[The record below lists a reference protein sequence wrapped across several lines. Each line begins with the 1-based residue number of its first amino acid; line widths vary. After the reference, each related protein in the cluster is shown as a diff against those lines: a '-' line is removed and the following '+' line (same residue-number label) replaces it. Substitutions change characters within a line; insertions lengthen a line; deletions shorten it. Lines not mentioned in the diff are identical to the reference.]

1 MKNKILAII
10 SILLLFT
17 ACNTKKTEQTQ
28 SLYSYIDEKNGT
40 TLMSE
45 IASGEKL
52 PTYIHYFVANS
63 VDGTI
68 LEEDMIRI
76 VCEELAK
83 LDIVVS
89 DPSGELSIED
99 GTIYFSMFF
108 ADGDHVNLYF
118 ETTAYYVNE
127 GTYFPVKEVSILQRL
142 MKDIPDHLV
151 YDTDTEDGFDPE
163 KVTFLN
169 YADGKFS
176 WDGDGNGEEEVYI
189 LEYLDDEESDPQ
201 IKIYPEEDPE
211 SSGIISNAYEIK
223 AIESRSDSKGNY
235 LLIRYTTGNRESHNN
250 LSSIVYR
257 FDDGEPGVK

>member
-1 MKNKILAII
+1 MKNKILTILT
-10 SILLLFT
+10 ILLLLAGCT
-17 ACNTKKTEQTQ
+17 GKKTEQIQ
-28 SLYSYIDEKNGT
+28 ALYDYIDEKNGT

-68 LEEDMIRI
+68 VEEDMIRI

-151 YDTDTEDGFDPE
+151 YDTDAEDGFDIDS
-163 KVTFLN
+163 VTFLN
-169 YADGKFS
+169 YADGRFS
-176 WDGDGNGEEEVYI
+176 WDGDGDGQEEVYV
-189 LEYLDDEESDPQ
+189 LEYIDDEENDPQ
-201 IKIYPEEDPE
+201 IMIYPEDDPD

-223 AIESRSDSKGNY
+223 AIESRNDSKGNY
-235 LLIRYTTGNRESHNN
+235 LLIRYTTGSRESHNN

>member
-1 MKNKILAII
+1 MKNKILLIL
-10 SILLLFT
+10 SILLMFT
-17 ACNTKKTEQTQ
+17 ACSNKKTEQTQ
-28 SLYSYIDEKNGT
+28 SLYSYIDEKDGT

-45 IASGEKL
+45 IAAGEKL
-52 PTYIHYFVANS
+52 PSYIHYFVANS

-68 LEEDMIRI
+68 VEEDMIRI

-83 LDIVVS
+83 LDIIVS
-89 DPSGELSIED
+89 DPKGDLSIED

-108 ADGDHVNLYF
+108 PDGDHVNLYF
-118 ETTAYYVNE
+118 ETTAYFVSD

-151 YDTDTEDGFDPE
+151 YDTDSEDYDTDN
-163 KVTFLN
+163 VTFLN
-169 YADGKFS
+169 YSDGKFS

-189 LEYLDDEESDPQ
+189 LEYLDDEKSDPQ
-201 IKIYPEEDPE
+201 IKIYPEADPDT
-211 SSGIISNAYEIK
+211 SGIISNAYEIK
-223 AIESRSDSKGNY
+223 AIESRRDSKGNY
-235 LLIRYTTGNRESHNN
+235 LLIRYTTGDRENHNN

>member
-28 SLYSYIDEKNGT
+28 SLYSYIDETNGT

-52 PTYIHYFVANS
+52 PTYIHYFVAES

-68 LEEDMIRI
+68 VEEDMIRI

-89 DPSGELSIED
+89 EPEGNIAIED
-99 GTIYFSMFF
+99 GAIYFSMFF
-108 ADGDHVNLYF
+108 PDGDHVNLYF

-151 YDTDTEDGFDPE
+151 YDTDAEDYDTDN
-163 KVTFLN
+163 VTFLN
-169 YADGKFS
+169 YSDGQFS
-176 WDGDGNGEEEVYI
+176 WDGNADGEEEVYI
-189 LEYLDDEESDPQ
+189 LEYIDDEEHDPQ
-201 IKIYPEEDPE
+201 IKIYPEDDPE
-211 SSGIISNAYEIK
+211 TSGIISNAYEIK
-223 AIESRSDSKGNY
+223 AIESRKDSKGNY
-235 LLIRYTTGNRESHNN
+235 LLIRYTTGDRENHNN

-257 FDDGEPGVK
+257 FDDGEPGIK